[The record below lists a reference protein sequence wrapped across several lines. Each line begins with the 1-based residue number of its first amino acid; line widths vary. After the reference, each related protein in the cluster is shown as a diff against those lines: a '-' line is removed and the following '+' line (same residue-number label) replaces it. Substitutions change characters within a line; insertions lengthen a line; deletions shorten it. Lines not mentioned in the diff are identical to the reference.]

1 MHCQVSFLV
10 VVAILIFT
18 STTDARKDPGEYWVS
33 IMKEEPMPE
42 AIEGLLH
49 AINPA
54 SDQPHLTSLSEKE
67 ADCHGDNKL
76 EDDGRFAGDFEPR
89 PNISAY
95 GDDAKLKEKKFSEDF
110 EPRPNISAY
119 GGDTRLKQKKFR
131 EDFEP
136 RPNISAY
143 GDDAQLK
150 EEKSFAKDF
159 KPRPNISAYGDD

>member
-1 MHCQVSFLV
+1 MSYQVSFTII
-10 VVAILIFT
+10 VAVLIFT
-18 STTDARKDPGEYWVS
+18 ATTDARKDPGEYWVS

-49 AINPA
+49 VSNSA
-54 SDQPHLTSLSEKE
+54 SDQPHLTSLPKKKD

-76 EDDGRFAGDFEPR
+76 EDDKQFAGDFEPR

-95 GDDAKLKEKKFSEDF
+95 GDDAKLQEKKF
-110 EPRPNISAY
+110 A
-119 GGDTRLKQKKFR
+119 

-143 GDDAQLK
+143 GDDTRLK
-150 EEKSFAKDF
+150 EKKFVEDF
-159 KPRPNISAYGDD
+159 EPRSNISAYGQD